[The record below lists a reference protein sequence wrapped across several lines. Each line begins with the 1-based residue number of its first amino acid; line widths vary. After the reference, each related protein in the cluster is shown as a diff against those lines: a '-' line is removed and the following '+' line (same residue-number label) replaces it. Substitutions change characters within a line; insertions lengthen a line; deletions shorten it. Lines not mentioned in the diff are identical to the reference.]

1 MNWFEILVLV
11 GIFLNVIVWVIL
23 LNEISGGIE
32 AIKFKL
38 HEMNSKIEMAR
49 QDMNRKQ
56 NYLAWE

>member
-1 MNWFEILVLV
+1 MNQFEILVLI
-11 GIFLNVIVWVIL
+11 GIFLNVIVCAIL

-38 HEMNSKIEMAR
+38 HEMDGKIEMAR

-56 NYLAWE
+56 NYLA